1 MIIWL
6 GFTGLVFFSLIYS
19 RICNIELRYFLYF
32 FIFFTITYFS
42 AFRNGLGQD
51 YSNYVDVIKYAQLE
65 FTFKEPGYY
74 LLVEFIRKFDLSE
87 VVFFIFFSITT
98 NAFILITYTKSRS
111 FYFSVLIYI
120 FLPVLFFNTF
130 NVVRQ
135 WCSAAIIVYGFKY
148 IVESNLLKYSLCVLL
163 GAFFHLSAFVMLPFY
178 YLLQIKL
185 SSSFYLICVFLS
197 FLIGTVISPDF
208 SSVLGE
214 YINIYSHYFSED
226 EKVQGSNLL
235 GLSFNLIFVYFCLN
249 KNKLKLDKFSN
260 LYFNAFF
267 ILVLLY
273 NFIPSFFY
281 LYRLTIYFLAALP
294 LALCLPCGR
303 LRNWRLYSTFILFIY
318 FLLFIFFLM
327 SNLDNSKVIPDS
339 IYFFGDL

>member
-6 GFTGLVFFSLIYS
+6 GFTGLVYFCLIYS
-19 RICNIELRYFLYF
+19 RICNLEIRRLLYLFVF
-32 FIFFTITYFS
+32 FIIAYFS
-42 AFRNGLGQD
+42 SFRDGLGHD
-51 YSNYVDVIKYAQLE
+51 YSNYVDVIKYAQFE
-65 FTFKEPGYY
+65 FNLKEPGYY
-74 LLVEFIRKFDLSE
+74 LLVEFIRKYDLSE
-87 VVFFIFFSITT
+87 VIFFIFFSITT
-98 NAFILITYTKSRS
+98 NAFLLITYTKSRS

-120 FLPVLFFNTF
+120 FLPILFFNTF

-178 YLLQIKL
+178 FLLQLKL
-185 SSSFYLICVFLS
+185 SSTLYLICLFLS
-197 FLIGTVISPDF
+197 FFIGTVISPDV
-208 SSVLGE
+208 SSILGE
-214 YINIYSHYFSED
+214 YINFYAHYFSDTENA
-226 EKVQGSNLL
+226 QGTNLL

-249 KNKLKLDKFSN
+249 KNRLVFDKFSN
-260 LYFNAFF
+260 VYFNAFF

-294 LALCLPCGR
+294 LALCLPYGR
-303 LRNWRLYSTFILFIY
+303 LKNWILYSNFILFIY
-318 FLLFIFFLM
+318 FLLFIFFLV
-327 SNLDNSKVIPDS
+327 SNVDNSRVIPDS
-339 IYFFGDL
+339 IYFLDDL